1 MFENILIHIYSIDL
15 KIILLKNFIVILIII
30 SFTIFYF
37 KTAKNLRSIRN
48 LIIILLIK
56 TLHMLMLN

>member
-15 KIILLKNFIVILIII
+15 KIILLEKFIVILIII

-48 LIIILLIK
+48 LIIQS
-56 TLHMLMLN
+56 LNFFLSKNIIN